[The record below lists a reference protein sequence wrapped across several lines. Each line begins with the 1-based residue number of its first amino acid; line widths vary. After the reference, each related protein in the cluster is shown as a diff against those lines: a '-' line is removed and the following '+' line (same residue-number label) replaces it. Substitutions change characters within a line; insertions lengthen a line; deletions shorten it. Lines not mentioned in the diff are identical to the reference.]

1 MKTSSI
7 SKNYTNSIDGKQNS
21 IWGYKITTLSYNTFQ
36 EKWIPRVDI
45 LSRKDQM
52 DTKDNNKDIKMLN
65 NKLWTRRINMKAEA
79 IVLRRNHIIG
89 WNLKK

>member
-1 MKTSSI
+1 
-7 SKNYTNSIDGKQNS
+7 
-21 IWGYKITTLSYNTFQ
+21 
-36 EKWIPRVDI
+36 
-45 LSRKDQM
+45 M

-89 WNLKK
+89 